1 MQKKYIFP
9 DNIPYDTIKTFY
21 ETKDISKAIECMN
34 DEVKDNKFGKNLG
47 KITGKLKDDITQLNG
62 NGQTNTLND
71 SDIATNS
78 AGLTNKELLLLSNLE
93 YTEITNSENLTK

>member
-1 MQKKYIFP
+1 
-9 DNIPYDTIKTFY
+9 
-21 ETKDISKAIECMN
+21 MN

-93 YTEITNSENLTK
+93 YTEITNSENLTKQTKNSPSSKFTKDGDELVFFLLVNY